1 MARESIGDR
10 GERMPKSMNTHEV
23 ITAVCRFFR
32 PSICALAI
40 GLLASCTVQQLAN
53 QPLQLVNG
61 SAPIYPA
68 ALKAES
74 IGGQVTVQYD
84 VTAQG
89 RVVNA
94 RVVASEPLGLFD
106 AAALQAVGS
115 WRFKP
120 QVREGDVEAVLGI
133 TSTLEFR
140 APK

>member
-1 MARESIGDR
+1 
-10 GERMPKSMNTHEV
+10 MPKSTNTHEV
-23 ITAVCRFFR
+23 IAAVCRVFR
-32 PSICALAI
+32 PYICALAI
-40 GLLASCTVQQLAN
+40 GLLSSCTVQQLAN
-53 QPLQLVNG
+53 QPLQLVRG
-61 SAPIYPA
+61 SAPIYPP
-68 ALKAES
+68 ALKAEG

-94 RVVASEPLGLFD
+94 RVVAGEPFGLFD

-120 QVREGDVEAVLGI
+120 QVRGGDVEAVLGI

-140 APK
+140 APQ

>member
-32 PSICALAI
+32 PSICALSI

-53 QPLQLVNG
+53 QPLRLVKG

-94 RVVASEPLGLFD
+94 RVVASEPL
-106 AAALQAVGS
+106 AAAFSA
-115 WRFKP
+115 
-120 QVREGDVEAVLGI
+120 
-133 TSTLEFR
+133 
-140 APK
+140 

>member
-1 MARESIGDR
+1 
-10 GERMPKSMNTHEV
+10 MPKSTNTHEV
-23 ITAVCRFFR
+23 IAAVCRLFR
-32 PSICALAI
+32 PSICALTI
-40 GLLASCTVQQLAN
+40 GLMASCTVQQLVD

-68 ALKAES
+68 ALKAEG
-74 IGGQVTVQYD
+74 IGGLVTVHYD
-84 VTAQG
+84 VTPQG

-120 QVREGDVEAVLGI
+120 QVRAGEAEAALSIV
-133 TSTLEFR
+133 STLEFR